1 MDRFHEMLVYVA
13 VAEEQGF
20 AAAAR
25 RLGLSP
31 PAVTRAVA
39 ALEERLGTRLLT
51 RTTRT
56 VRVTDAGERYLEDA
70 RRILAELETA
80 DEAAAGIHAVP
91 SGQLTVTA
99 PVMFGRLYVLPGIL
113 DYLHQY
119 PETQVHTMFLDRVV
133 NLLEEGIDVA
143 VRIGQ
148 LPDSNLRAVRV
159 GSVRVVVC
167 ASPDYLSVFGRP
179 ETPQQLVKHQVV
191 TVAAASGQTGWKFR
205 DQSRAVPLKA
215 RLTVTSND
223 AAVSAAKQGFGITR
237 LLSYQV
243 ASEINEGSLVP
254 VLEDYEPVASPV
266 QIVHR
271 EGRLQSARLRAFVGL
286 LGERLR
292 ENRLLK
298 V

>member
-25 RLGLSP
+25 RLQMSP

-39 ALEERLGTRLLT
+39 ALEERLGIRLLT
-51 RTTRT
+51 RTTRS

-70 RRILAELETA
+70 RRILAELESA
-80 DEAAAGIHAVP
+80 DEAAAGIDATP
-91 SGQLTVTA
+91 RGELTVTA

-119 PETQVHTMFLDRVV
+119 PETRVHAMFLDRVV
-133 NLLEEGIDVA
+133 NLLDEGIDVA

-148 LPDSNLRAVRV
+148 LPDSSLRATRV

-167 ASPDYLSVFGRP
+167 ASPDYLSMFGTP
-179 ETPQQLVKHQVV
+179 ETPQQLTNHQVIN
-191 TVAAASGQTGWKFR
+191 VAGGSGQVGWQFS
-205 DQSRAVPLKA
+205 DQSRAVQLKP
-215 RLTVTSND
+215 RLTVTTNN
-223 AAVSAAKQGFGITR
+223 AAVSAATQGFGITR

-243 ASEINEGSLVP
+243 ASAISEGSLVP
-254 VLEDYEPVASPV
+254 ILENYEPDASPV

-271 EGRLQSARLRAFVGL
+271 EGRLQSAKLRAFVDL
-286 LGERLR
+286 LSTRLR
-292 ENRLLK
+292 ENPLLK
-298 V
+298 I